1 MRLQILLAT
10 VALISTFCSACSE
23 SRSCTASALAD
34 IAVSYSIAQQN
45 DQALKVVQ
53 QIKNL
58 TRRADVLSQIAL
70 QSAKAGQTEQAT
82 ALFTQALQVANKIES
97 PPDKAMALEA
107 IATQYGRVGQKDKA
121 AEVLSQAVQEAKAIW
136 GTSFVKDTVLEK
148 IAVNYAQ
155 LGDYEQAIQLADTIV
170 EDIPKGRA
178 LARIVAQYVEAG
190 QYNQARQVANT
201 IEVQTSKANA
211 LIEIAAKTG
220 EYQPALSVAQ
230 KIDEEESALAKSM
243 ILGKLALLFSKV
255 GQEKQADEVLSKALD
270 AARNI
275 EDKDTQAW
283 ELNRIA
289 ILYLELGKKEQAVK
303 VSAKTLAVANQFPDV
318 DKKAKIYAGVA
329 VVYGKAGERDLATSV
344 LTQAVQMCETI
355 QNKETKAQTLA
366 EIAIAS
372 AKIHPYEQVLQLI
385 QQTLGNVNTQA
396 YALTR
401 IAKDY
406 EEAGDKEQAAKALEQ
421 AFQIAQTRNSTKDKS
436 QILANIAVQ
445 LGKIAQYDR
454 AIAIAQT
461 LDATQRDSPK
471 AFALAKIANYYA
483 KAGQKEKAIAL
494 LSQALQVANTTQC
507 SD

>member
-23 SRSCTASALAD
+23 SRSCTASTLAD
-34 IAVSYSIAQQN
+34 IAVSYSIAEQN
-45 DQALKVVQ
+45 AQALKVAQ
-53 QIKNL
+53 QINNL
-58 TRRADVLSQIAL
+58 TRRADTLSQIAL

-97 PPDKAMALEA
+97 PPDKAMALDA
-107 IATQYGRVGQKDKA
+107 IATRYGRVGQKDKA
-121 AEVLSQAVQEAKAIW
+121 AEVLSQAVQEANAIW

-148 IAVNYAQ
+148 IAVNYVQ
-155 LGDYEQAIQLADTIV
+155 LGDYPQAMQVTHKIV

-190 QYNQARQVANT
+190 EYNQARQVANT

-255 GQEKQADEVLSKALD
+255 GQEKQADELLVEALN
-270 AARNI
+270 AAKNI
-275 EDKDTQAW
+275 EDKDTQVSQFTK
-283 ELNRIA
+283 IA
-289 ILYLELGKKEQAVK
+289 FLYLELGKKEQAVK
-303 VSAKTLAVANQFPDV
+303 ASAKTLAVANELSDA

-329 VVYGKAGERDLATSV
+329 VVYGKAGKRELATSV
-344 LTQAVQMCETI
+344 LTQAVQMCEAI
-355 QNKETKAQTLA
+355 KNKETKTQTLA

-372 AKIHPYEQVLQLI
+372 AKINPYEQVLQLI
-385 QQTLGNVNTQA
+385 QQTLGNANTQT

-421 AFQIAQTRNSTKDKS
+421 AFQIAQTINRSKDKS

-454 AIAIAQT
+454 AIAVAQT
-461 LDATQRDSPK
+461 MDVTQPNSPK

-483 KAGQKEKAIAL
+483 KAGEKEKAIAL
-494 LSQALQVANTTQC
+494 LSQALQAANTTKC